1 MMQDGEI
8 RVGKAL
14 PHKVEKQGGKR
25 RPRVA
30 TRGGRRHRLVFP

>member
-14 PHKVEKQGGKR
+14 RHKVAEQDDKR
-25 RPRVA
+25 RPRAVA
-30 TRGGRRHRLVFP
+30 